1 MLHCDGKRRL
11 SRALALIV
19 AKAMRRRYDEPLVA
33 YRCRGLWLLARR
45 EQTVTRS
52 QRLIHWTGAAVATV
66 FSVLGLHR
74 VAEAICTATA
84 SALAWSMV
92 REARKR

>member
-33 YRCRGLWLLARR
+33 YRCRGCGYWHVGSKL
-45 EQTVTRS
+45 
-52 QRLIHWTGAAVATV
+52 
-66 FSVLGLHR
+66 
-74 VAEAICTATA
+74 
-84 SALAWSMV
+84 
-92 REARKR
+92 